1 MSEASERLKAKVA
14 ENGAVVVD
22 KPKAKLSKL
31 STKEKSELIDQL
43 LKDLGYAE

>member
-1 MSEASERLKAKVA
+1 MINASEKLKVKVT
-14 ENGAVVVD
+14 EKGGVVFQ
-22 KPKAKLSKL
+22 KTKAKLSKL